1 MNMNQLTRR
10 RTQVV
15 FGIMLL
21 AVSAVLVQLVRV
33 QYGTYA
39 PIFARRVEVAENL
52 EDEITPTRGL
62 IYDRDGDLLA
72 TNAPMYYV
80 EVEIIQLTD
89 TSRREIAGVLSQVLN
104 LPYDDLRNQLEAD
117 WEGAEQW
124 RIRLRQTTDAGNNWP
139 IIVDQV
145 VADML
150 NGFLADPD
158 APDLS
163 GLDLAPAP
171 QRSYPDGTLMGHVLG
186 FVNQLG
192 EGFFGVEGYYDD
204 WLTGQAITVENGDV
218 PLQASLLPDTP
229 AGVNLVLT
237 IDLDIQQMVTDILA
251 EAIENTGAESGQ
263 VIVMDPRNGEILAMT
278 TLPPLDSNNYE
289 PWLPAENDQEE
300 EPVINPIVAG
310 QFEPG
315 STFKVLTM
323 AAALDAGV
331 VAPDDIFV
339 DEGVIEVGG
348 VEIRNWNGGKWG
360 PQTMTGCMQHS
371 LNVCLANIAVN
382 RLHATLFYE
391 YMQAFG
397 MGQLTGV
404 DLAGEVAGQIRTPRH
419 PEWTDA
425 DLGTNSF
432 GQGISVTPMQLI
444 TAVAAVAN
452 DGVMVQPHV
461 VRTVVG
467 PEGEYW
473 PQTIVL
479 GQPISAETAHTLTAM
494 LNESLNGET
503 NFAQVTGYQLA
514 GKTGTAQIPD
524 EFGYDPTWTIASF
537 IGWGPISDPAFIV
550 LVRID
555 RPETSPWGSV
565 VAAPVFRD
573 IVERLVVMLEIPP
586 DDLPQQLAVEQ
597 GE

>member
-1 MNMNQLTRR
+1 MNMNQLSIRR
-10 RTQVV
+10 IQVV
-15 FGIMLL
+15 FGLMLAFVL
-21 AVSAVLVQLVRV
+21 AIVAQLIRV
-33 QYGTYA
+33 QYGPYA
-39 PIFARRVEVAENL
+39 PIFAKRVEVSENL
-52 EDEITPTRGL
+52 ADEITPIRGL

-89 TSRREIAGVLSQVLN
+89 TSRREIAGVLSQILN
-104 LPYDDLRNQLEAD
+104 LPFDDLRNQLETD
-117 WEGAEQW
+117 WEGAEQY
-124 RIRLRQTTDAGNNWP
+124 RIRLRRTTENGSNWP

-163 GLDLAPAP
+163 GLDLEPAP
-171 QRSYPDGTLMGHVLG
+171 QRSYPVGTLMGHVLG

-192 EGFFGVEGYYDD
+192 EGFFGIEGFYDD
-204 WLTGQAITVENGDV
+204 WLTGQAITVENGAI

-237 IDLDIQQMVTDILA
+237 IDLDIQQMVTNILA
-251 EAIENTGAESGQ
+251 EAIEDSGAESGQ

-278 TLPPLDSNNYE
+278 TLPQLDSNDYA
-289 PWLPAENDQEE
+289 PWLPEDNVEE

-323 AAALDAGV
+323 AAALDSGV
-331 VAPDDIFV
+331 VEADDVFV
-339 DEGVIEVGG
+339 DNGMIEVGG
-348 VEIRNWNGGKWG
+348 VQIRNWNNGRWG
-360 PQTMTGCMQHS
+360 PQTMTGCLQHS

-382 RLHATLFYE
+382 KLHAPLFYD
-391 YMQAFG
+391 YMEAFG
-397 MGQLTGV
+397 MGQLTGI
-404 DLAGEVAGQIRTPRH
+404 DLAGEVAGQMRTPRH

-432 GQGISVTPMQLI
+432 GQGISVTPIQLV
-444 TAVAAVAN
+444 TAVAAIAN

-473 PQTIVL
+473 PQTIIL
-479 GQPISAETAHTLTAM
+479 GQPISAEAAHTLTAM

-503 NFAQVTGYQLA
+503 NFAQVSGYQLA
-514 GKTGTAQIPD
+514 GKTGTAQIPG

-537 IGWGPISDPAFIV
+537 IGWGPVSDPRFIV
-550 LVRID
+550 FVRID

-565 VAAPVFRD
+565 IAAPVFRD

-597 GE
+597 SE